1 MPFRRGIALCATRRG
16 RPKSLNVRWP
26 PRGPDWLPMVNGW
39 RHRRGLWLTLDRR
52 LQPRARRL
60 PWLNASAMS
69 WKSVR
74 NFCKMKHLQSGE
86 IYLRHDFEGPV
97 EEPERAAAML
107 LEEQQKLVQ
116 LERALLILEGS
127 SAINRVTNIRGTD
140 CV

>member
-1 MPFRRGIALCATRRG
+1 MAERKRDELEERQKF
-16 RPKSLNVRWP
+16 
-26 PRGPDWLPMVNGW
+26 
-39 RHRRGLWLTLDRR
+39 
-52 LQPRARRL
+52 LQDET
-60 PWLNASAMS
+60 SAI
-69 WKSVR
+69 R
-74 NFCKMKHLQSGE
+74 E

-140 CV
+140 CVTESFSGYD